1 MARVRQ
7 VTRTLVSTECEV
19 MTVNTTTQKV
29 ASVVLMVTGTYD
41 KDNEKDKKA
50 LDKAVRKSFE
60 NKKLGDDV
68 VMVSVTST
76 TPVTMRYKMLEDEFI
91 ALAESTIIA
100 IGDEAV
106 EGTVDDTDDDTQED
120 EEEEE
125 E

>member
-19 MTVNTTTQKV
+19 MTVNTSTQKV

-50 LDKAVRKSFE
+50 LDKAVRKAFE

-100 IGDEAV
+100 YDGEEVAT
-106 EGTVDDTDDDTQED
+106 EED
-120 EEEEE
+120 EEEDEE
-125 E
+125 

>member
-19 MTVNTTTQKV
+19 MTVNTSTQKV

-41 KDNEKDKKA
+41 KDDEKDKKA

-60 NKKLGDDV
+60 NQKLGDDV

-76 TPVTMRYKMLEDEFI
+76 TPVTMRYKMLEDDFI
-91 ALAESTIIA
+91 KLADSTIIA

-106 EGTVDDTDDDTQED
+106 EGTEED
-120 EEEEE
+120 EEEDEE
-125 E
+125 